1 MFNIR
6 TLGFLVLAAL
16 CPAPQMYGQLL
27 ASSHTVEQVRI
38 KAIPG
43 RKHTLL
49 DALKGIEKKFR
60 VTFLYRNDLVEKEV
74 AEGNE
79 GQKDKSLEETL
90 KGLLA
95 PHGLTFEKLRTD
107 YYIIVP
113 AAQKK
118 NRAVS
123 QIREAETSAFPVNR
137 PETDVLTLRAHQFGY
152 QTTLAEDWPVQ
163 GRVTDE
169 NGEPLHGATVSL
181 KGTTQGTTTDAQ
193 GRFTLQVPG
202 VGAVL
207 QISYVGFA
215 SQQVTIH
222 SRSELKIRLKQVDGS
237 LNEVVVVGFGT
248 QKKVNLTGAVDQVTA
263 QQLES
268 RPITNL
274 GAGLQGLIPNLNVT
288 NPSGRAGTAPSFN
301 IRGFTSINGGSPL
314 LLVDNVPFS
323 ADELARLNPNDVESV
338 TVLKDASSAAVYGA
352 RAAFGVV
359 LITTKSAKSDKLSVS
374 VNANTAFR
382 TVGKLPEL
390 VTDPLMVM
398 EYKHDAAYPLYNL
411 YPDAVKAYARERSKN
426 PSLPA
431 VTTDPTNPN
440 SAWIYTGSTDW
451 LKEAYFNS
459 APMYNANVSLSR
471 KTDKLNYYFSGDY
484 YRQDGMLR
492 YGNDVYNR
500 YNVRGKMDVQVT
512 PWLTFSNN
520 TLLTSSNYD
529 APVFLDGDFFWNV
542 NRTASL
548 DVPKNPDGSWTSAG
562 GSLLG
567 RLQQG
572 GRKDVQLNDFLTTF
586 SAKAAVI
593 KGIWDL
599 RADMTFRRGST
610 LTRAF
615 DIPVPYRTGPVNPV
629 QYTGSTTSYAQNN
642 NIATRYNVLNVY
654 TDVYK
659 KFGAHNLQVLAGFN
673 QESNYYNSFTARKNA
688 LISNTLPSINLS
700 TGTMTESEAI
710 TEWAVRGLFYR
721 LNYNFK
727 DRYLVELNG
736 RYDGSSRFPKSD
748 RWGFFPSAS
757 AGWVVSEEPFLAGIK
772 QSAKLD
778 FLKLRASYGALGNQ
792 ASVGEYDYIPIM
804 SSTTL
809 SKLLGGITP
818 LTVNQPPAV
827 ASSLTWEKVSTVNG
841 GIDLAFFRNRLNINF
856 DAYTRFTK
864 DMLIP
869 GKTLPAVFG
878 VASPKTNAGDLK
890 TKGWELKLGWRDN
903 GTLGNSPFYY
913 NVTFALGDSRSWIT
927 RFDNPTRSLS
937 NYYVGQEIGEIWGLD
952 VEGFFQSEEDLKNHA
967 NQKAVGTDD
976 QGYQFYVGDIKFK
989 DRNGDGA
996 VNFGKSTVDDP
1007 GDLHKIGNNR
1017 LRLPYSF
1024 DLSAGWKGFDVRVFL
1039 QGIGRRDWYP
1049 GASQIYFWG
1058 IYSQPWTNVTTLNL
1072 DHWSPQNPNGY
1083 FPRVKAYSAEDN
1095 MEELGIPNPR
1105 YMQNAAYLRVK
1116 NVMLGYS
1123 LPSSLTRKVGLDRVR
1138 VYFSGEN
1145 LFEVSHLKARLDP
1158 EGLDGS
1164 IYPFQ
1169 RTYSWGLNIN
1179 F

>member
-1 MFNIR
+1 
-6 TLGFLVLAAL
+6 
-16 CPAPQMYGQLL
+16 MYGQLL

-123 QIREAETSAFPVNR
+123 QIREAETSAFPVSR

-390 VTDPLMVM
+390 VTDPLAVM

-411 YPDAVKAYARERSKN
+411 YPDAVKVYARERSK
-426 PSLPA
+426 
-431 VTTDPTNPN
+431 
-440 SAWIYTGSTDW
+440 
-451 LKEAYFNS
+451 
-459 APMYNANVSLSR
+459 
-471 KTDKLNYYFSGDY
+471 
-484 YRQDGMLR
+484 
-492 YGNDVYNR
+492 
-500 YNVRGKMDVQVT
+500 
-512 PWLTFSNN
+512 
-520 TLLTSSNYD
+520 
-529 APVFLDGDFFWNV
+529 
-542 NRTASL
+542 
-548 DVPKNPDGSWTSAG
+548 
-562 GSLLG
+562 
-567 RLQQG
+567 
-572 GRKDVQLNDFLTTF
+572 
-586 SAKAAVI
+586 
-593 KGIWDL
+593 
-599 RADMTFRRGST
+599 
-610 LTRAF
+610 
-615 DIPVPYRTGPVNPV
+615 
-629 QYTGSTTSYAQNN
+629 
-642 NIATRYNVLNVY
+642 
-654 TDVYK
+654 
-659 KFGAHNLQVLAGFN
+659 
-673 QESNYYNSFTARKNA
+673 
-688 LISNTLPSINLS
+688 
-700 TGTMTESEAI
+700 
-710 TEWAVRGLFYR
+710 
-721 LNYNFK
+721 
-727 DRYLVELNG
+727 
-736 RYDGSSRFPKSD
+736 
-748 RWGFFPSAS
+748 
-757 AGWVVSEEPFLAGIK
+757 
-772 QSAKLD
+772 
-778 FLKLRASYGALGNQ
+778 
-792 ASVGEYDYIPIM
+792 
-804 SSTTL
+804 
-809 SKLLGGITP
+809 
-818 LTVNQPPAV
+818 
-827 ASSLTWEKVSTVNG
+827 
-841 GIDLAFFRNRLNINF
+841 
-856 DAYTRFTK
+856 
-864 DMLIP
+864 
-869 GKTLPAVFG
+869 
-878 VASPKTNAGDLK
+878 
-890 TKGWELKLGWRDN
+890 
-903 GTLGNSPFYY
+903 
-913 NVTFALGDSRSWIT
+913 
-927 RFDNPTRSLS
+927 
-937 NYYVGQEIGEIWGLD
+937 
-952 VEGFFQSEEDLKNHA
+952 
-967 NQKAVGTDD
+967 
-976 QGYQFYVGDIKFK
+976 
-989 DRNGDGA
+989 
-996 VNFGKSTVDDP
+996 
-1007 GDLHKIGNNR
+1007 
-1017 LRLPYSF
+1017 
-1024 DLSAGWKGFDVRVFL
+1024 
-1039 QGIGRRDWYP
+1039 
-1049 GASQIYFWG
+1049 
-1058 IYSQPWTNVTTLNL
+1058 
-1072 DHWSPQNPNGY
+1072 
-1083 FPRVKAYSAEDN
+1083 
-1095 MEELGIPNPR
+1095 
-1105 YMQNAAYLRVK
+1105 
-1116 NVMLGYS
+1116 
-1123 LPSSLTRKVGLDRVR
+1123 
-1138 VYFSGEN
+1138 
-1145 LFEVSHLKARLDP
+1145 
-1158 EGLDGS
+1158 
-1164 IYPFQ
+1164 
-1169 RTYSWGLNIN
+1169 
-1179 F
+1179 